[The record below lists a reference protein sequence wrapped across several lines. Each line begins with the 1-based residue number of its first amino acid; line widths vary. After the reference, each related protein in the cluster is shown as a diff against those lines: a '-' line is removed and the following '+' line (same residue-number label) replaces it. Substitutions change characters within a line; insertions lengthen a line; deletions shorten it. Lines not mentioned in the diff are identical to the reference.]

1 MKNIVENNKLI
12 ADFMGYEKYTYRGYT
27 MYVFE
32 EDNHRTEVDLHYHK
46 NWNWLMDVVE
56 KIDSIG
62 YSVNIS
68 SSMVYINS
76 DNGRIV
82 NPILIGVKTKIEC
95 LYEAVVEFIKWY
107 NEQK

>member
-1 MKNIVENNKLI
+1 MNTQENNKLI
-12 ADFMGYEKYTYRGYT
+12 ADFMGMKYGDERKFVEGEWIHSIQSLSR
-27 MYVFE
+27 FRQ
-32 EDNHRTEVDLHYHK
+32 D
-46 NWNWLMDVVE
+46 WNWLMEVVE

-95 LYEAVVEFIKWY
+95 LYEAVLEFIKWF